1 MGTNQSKIMIMN
13 TLSKS
18 VRSEV
23 SHIAETSV
31 NTGTAPV
38 GLIVTVVTAVAG
50 LIATAITVF
59 GVSIN

>member
-1 MGTNQSKIMIMN
+1 MNMN

-23 SHIAETSV
+23 SNITETSV

-38 GLIVTVVTAVAG
+38 GIIVTVVTAVAG
-50 LIATAITVF
+50 IIITAITVF

>member
-1 MGTNQSKIMIMN
+1 MNMN

-23 SHIAETSV
+23 SNITETSV
-31 NTGTAPV
+31 NNTGTAPV

-50 LIATAITVF
+50 LIVTAVTVF